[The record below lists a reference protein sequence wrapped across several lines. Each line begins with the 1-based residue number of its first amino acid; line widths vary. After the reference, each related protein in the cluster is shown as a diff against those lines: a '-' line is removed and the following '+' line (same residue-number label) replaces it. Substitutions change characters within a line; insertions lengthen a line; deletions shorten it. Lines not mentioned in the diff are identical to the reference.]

1 MTTRQRSFFKG
12 ALILTIAGVLGR
24 MLGALYRIPFNRIVG
39 EEGAALYG
47 LSYSLYS
54 LLFALSTAGIPLA
67 VSKMVAVYEER
78 GAHGESVRLLKA
90 AFLMLAA
97 VGCVVALFVFTQA
110 DWIARTVFNEPAAAL
125 SLRTLSPAM
134 LFSCL
139 MAVLRGYFQGHQQM
153 VPTAISQILE
163 QFFRVGTIFIAIFLL
178 AGQALPTI
186 VAGASFGSAVGT
198 VVGFAFLAV
207 FFVHYYKHNHP
218 TNTVAPQV
226 QESTGAML
234 KQLVIYA
241 IPISIGAL
249 VLSITQFI
257 DSSMDI
263 ACLEASGM
271 PHTEALVQYG
281 YLASYALPILNLL
294 FIITSAISSSLVPM
308 IANLYELKDREGVD
322 HNVRTSLLL
331 TVIIMLPAA
340 AGLWTL
346 GTPIC
351 ALLYDTPAAGA
362 ALSWVAFAALAIGVY
377 QTSSAALQGLGH
389 VYIPMMSLIIGALL
403 KIGLN
408 YILLTRAG
416 ADIRMAALATVLAY
430 AVAALH
436 NLYQVGRIVGWKWFS
451 LKQMVIKPLLAT
463 FAMVVC
469 VMAVRIVFVDLIGR
483 ALLITG
489 CGVLIG
495 VISYFV
501 VLIAIGGIDR
511 DTLEKVPKIG
521 PKLARKWRGR

>member
-1 MTTRQRSFFKG
+1 MTTKQKSFVKG

-90 AFLMLAA
+90 AFLMLAG
-97 VGCVVALFVFTQA
+97 VGVVVALFVFTQA
-110 DWIARTVFNEPAAAL
+110 EWIARTVFNEPAAAL

-163 QFFRVGTIFIAIFLL
+163 QFFRVGVIFIALFLL

-198 VVGFAFLAV
+198 MVGFAFLAV
-207 FFVHYYKHNHP
+207 FFVYYYRHNHP
-218 TNTVAPQV
+218 TNVVTPAQ
-226 QESTGAML
+226 QESTAAML
-234 KQLVIYA
+234 KQLVVYA
-241 IPISIGAL
+241 IPISIGSL
-249 VLSITQFI
+249 VLSITQFV

-263 ACLEASGM
+263 GCLEASGM
-271 PHTEALVQYG
+271 AHAEALVQYG
-281 YLASYALPILNLL
+281 YLASYAMPIINLL
-294 FIITSAISSSLVPM
+294 FIVTSAISSSLVPT
-308 IANLYELKDREGVD
+308 IANLYELKDAEGVQ

-340 AGLWTL
+340 AGLATL

-351 ALLYDTPAAGA
+351 DLLYDNAASGA
-362 ALSWVAFAALAIGVY
+362 ALSYVAFAVVGIGIY
-377 QTSSAALQGLGH
+377 QVSSGALQGMGR
-389 VYIPMMSLIIGALL
+389 VYIPMASLLIGALL

-408 YILLTRAG
+408 YLLLSRPG
-416 ADIRMAALATVLAY
+416 ADIRMAALSTVIAF

-451 LKQMVIKPLLAT
+451 LKQLVVKPVIST
-463 FAMVVC
+463 IAMVVC
-469 VMAVRIVFVDLIGR
+469 VMLVKFVFSDSAFL
-483 ALLITG
+483 ATA
-489 CGVLIG
+489 CGVLVG
-495 VISYFV
+495 VIAYFV
-501 VLIAIGGIDR
+501 VLFAIGGIDR
-511 DTLEKVPKIG
+511 DTLEKFPKIG
-521 PKLARKWRGR
+521 PKLARKWGGK

>member
-1 MTTRQRSFFKG
+1 MTTKQKSFFKG

-78 GAHGESVRLLKA
+78 GEHGESVRLLKA
-90 AFLMLAA
+90 AFMMLAA
-97 VGCVVALFVFTQA
+97 IGIVVALFVFTQE

-163 QFFRVGTIFIAIFLL
+163 QFFRVGVIFIALFLL

-198 VVGFAFLAV
+198 IIGFTFLAIY
-207 FFVHYYKHNHP
+207 FAHYYRSNHP
-218 TNTVAPQV
+218 TNIMTPEER
-226 QESTGAML
+226 ESTAAML

-257 DSSMDI
+257 DSTMDI
-263 ACLEASGM
+263 GCLEASGM
-271 PHTEALVQYG
+271 AHAEALVQYG
-281 YLASYALPILNLL
+281 YLASYAMPIINLL
-294 FIITSAISSSLVPM
+294 FIITSAISSSLVPT
-308 IANLYELKDREGVD
+308 IANLYELKDGDGVQ
-322 HNVRTSLLL
+322 HNVRTSILL

-340 AGLWTL
+340 AGLATL

-351 ALLYDTPAAGA
+351 ALLYNNAASGA
-362 ALSWVAFAALAIGVY
+362 ALSYVAFAVVGIGVY
-377 QTSSAALQGLGH
+377 QVSSGALQGLGH
-389 VYIPMMSLIIGALL
+389 VYIPMASLIIGALL

-408 YILLTRAG
+408 YVLLTRAG
-416 ADIRMAALATVLAY
+416 ADIRMAALATVIAF

-451 LKQMVIKPLLAT
+451 LKQLIIKPVVSTLAMAACVTLVKLALGGSAFLAT
-463 FAMVVC
+463 ACGVVVGVIVYFAML
-469 VMAVRIVFVDLIGR
+469 FV
-483 ALLITG
+483 
-489 CGVLIG
+489 
-495 VISYFV
+495 
-501 VLIAIGGIDR
+501 IGGIDR
-511 DTLEKVPKIG
+511 DTLEKFPKIG
-521 PKLARKWRGR
+521 PKLARKWGGK

>member
-1 MTTRQRSFFKG
+1 MTTKQKSFFKG

-97 VGCVVALFVFTQA
+97 IGVVVALFVFTQA
-110 DWIARTVFNEPAAAL
+110 DWIARAVFNEPAAAL

-198 VVGFAFLAV
+198 IIGFAFLAV
-207 FFVHYYKHNHP
+207 YFLHYYKRNHP
-218 TNTVAPQV
+218 TNVVTPAER
-226 QESTGAML
+226 ESTGQMI
-234 KQLVIYA
+234 KQLVLYA

-263 ACLEASGM
+263 GCLEASGM
-271 PHTEALVQYG
+271 PHDQALVQYG
-281 YLASYALPILNLL
+281 YLASYAMPILNLL

-308 IANLYELKDREGVD
+308 IANLYELKDRDGVD

-331 TVIIMLPAA
+331 TVIVMLPAA
-340 AGLWTL
+340 AGLATL

-351 ALLYDTPAAGA
+351 ALLYDNPSSGA
-362 ALSWVAFAALAIGVY
+362 ALSYVAFAALAIGIY
-377 QTSSAALQGLGH
+377 QTSGGALQGLGH
-389 VYIPMMSLIIGALL
+389 VYIPMASLIIGAVLKVLL
-403 KIGLN
+403 NGL
-408 YILLTRAG
+408 LLTRAG
-416 ADIRMAALATVLAY
+416 ADIRMAALATVLAF

-436 NLYQVGRIVGWKWFS
+436 NLFHLGRLVGWKWFS
-451 LKQMVIKPLLAT
+451 FKQMIAKPVIAT
-463 FAMVVC
+463 LAMVVC
-469 VMAVRIVFVDLIGR
+469 VTAVKFFFVDLIGR
-483 ALLITG
+483 AFLITA
-489 CGVLIG
+489 CGVLVG
-495 VISYFV
+495 VVVYFV
-501 VLIAIGGIDR
+501 VLFLIGGIDR
-511 DTLEKVPKIG
+511 DTLEKFPKIG
-521 PKLARKWRGR
+521 PKLAKKWGGK

>member
-1 MTTRQRSFFKG
+1 MTTKQKSFFKG

-78 GAHGESVRLLKA
+78 GEHGESVRLLKA
-90 AFLMLAA
+90 AFMMLAA
-97 VGCVVALFVFTQA
+97 IGIVVALFVFTQA

-163 QFFRVGTIFIAIFLL
+163 QFFRVGVIFIALFLL

-198 VVGFAFLAV
+198 IIGFTFLAIY
-207 FFVHYYKHNHP
+207 FAHYYRSNHP
-218 TNTVAPQV
+218 ANIVTPEER
-226 QESTGAML
+226 ESTAAML

-257 DSSMDI
+257 DSTMDI
-263 ACLEASGM
+263 GCLEASGM
-271 PHTEALVQYG
+271 AHAEALVQYG
-281 YLASYALPILNLL
+281 YLASYAMPIINLL
-294 FIITSAISSSLVPM
+294 FIITSAISSSLVPT
-308 IANLYELKDREGVD
+308 IANLYELKDGDGVQ
-322 HNVRTSLLL
+322 HNVRTSILL

-340 AGLWTL
+340 AGLATL

-351 ALLYDTPAAGA
+351 ALLYNNAASGA
-362 ALSWVAFAALAIGVY
+362 ALSYVAFAVVGIGVY
-377 QTSSAALQGLGH
+377 QVSSGALQGLGH
-389 VYIPMMSLIIGALL
+389 VYIPMASLIIGALL

-408 YILLTRAG
+408 YVLLTRAG
-416 ADIRMAALATVLAY
+416 ADIRMAALATVIAF

-451 LKQMVIKPLLAT
+451 LKRLIIKPVVSTLAMAACVTLVKLALGGSAFLAT
-463 FAMVVC
+463 A
-469 VMAVRIVFVDLIGR
+469 
-483 ALLITG
+483 
-489 CGVLIG
+489 CGVVVG
-495 VISYFV
+495 VIVYFA
-501 VLIAIGGIDR
+501 VLFVIGGIDR
-511 DTLEKVPKIG
+511 DTLEKFPKIG
-521 PKLARKWRGR
+521 PKLARKWGGK

>member
-1 MTTRQRSFFKG
+1 MTTKQKSFFKG

-78 GAHGESVRLLKA
+78 GEHGESVRLLKA
-90 AFLMLAA
+90 AFMMLAA
-97 VGCVVALFVFTQA
+97 IGIVVALFVFTQA

-163 QFFRVGTIFIAIFLL
+163 QFFRVGVIFIALFLL

-198 VVGFAFLAV
+198 IIGFTFLAIY
-207 FFVHYYKHNHP
+207 FAHYYRSNHP
-218 TNTVAPQV
+218 ANIVTPEER
-226 QESTGAML
+226 ESTAAML

-257 DSSMDI
+257 DSTMDI
-263 ACLEASGM
+263 GCLEASGM
-271 PHTEALVQYG
+271 AHAEALVQYG
-281 YLASYALPILNLL
+281 YLASYAMPIINLL
-294 FIITSAISSSLVPM
+294 FIITSAISSSLVPT
-308 IANLYELKDREGVD
+308 IANLYELKDGDGVQ
-322 HNVRTSLLL
+322 HNVRTSILL

-340 AGLWTL
+340 AGLATL

-351 ALLYDTPAAGA
+351 ALLYNNAASGA
-362 ALSWVAFAALAIGVY
+362 ALSYVAFAVVGIGVY
-377 QTSSAALQGLGH
+377 QVSSGALQGLGH
-389 VYIPMMSLIIGALL
+389 VYIPMASLIIGALL

-408 YILLTRAG
+408 YVLLTRAG
-416 ADIRMAALATVLAY
+416 ADIRMAALATVIAF

-451 LKQMVIKPLLAT
+451 LKQLIIKPVVSMLAMAACVTLVKLALGGSAFLAT
-463 FAMVVC
+463 A
-469 VMAVRIVFVDLIGR
+469 
-483 ALLITG
+483 
-489 CGVLIG
+489 CGVVVG
-495 VISYFV
+495 VIVYFA
-501 VLIAIGGIDR
+501 VLFVIGGIDR
-511 DTLEKVPKIG
+511 DTLEKFPKIG
-521 PKLARKWRGR
+521 PKLARKWGGK

>member
-1 MTTRQRSFFKG
+1 MTTKQKSFFKG

-78 GAHGESVRLLKA
+78 GEHGESVRLLKA
-90 AFLMLAA
+90 AFMMLAA
-97 VGCVVALFVFTQA
+97 IGIVVALFVFTQA

-163 QFFRVGTIFIAIFLL
+163 QFFRVGVIFIALFLL
-178 AGQALPTI
+178 AGQARPTT
-186 VAGASFGSAVGT
+186 VAGASLGSAVGT
-198 VVGFAFLAV
+198 IIGFTFLAIY
-207 FFVHYYKHNHP
+207 FAHYYRSNHP
-218 TNTVAPQV
+218 TNIVTPEER
-226 QESTGAML
+226 ESTAAML

-257 DSSMDI
+257 DSTMDI
-263 ACLEASGM
+263 GCLEASGM
-271 PHTEALVQYG
+271 AHAEALVQYG
-281 YLASYALPILNLL
+281 YLASYAMPIINLL
-294 FIITSAISSSLVPM
+294 FIITSAISSSLVPT
-308 IANLYELKDREGVD
+308 IANLYELKDGDGVQ
-322 HNVRTSLLL
+322 HNVRTSILL

-340 AGLWTL
+340 AGLATL

-351 ALLYDTPAAGA
+351 ALLYNNAASGA
-362 ALSWVAFAALAIGVY
+362 ALSYVAFAVVGIGVY
-377 QTSSAALQGLGH
+377 Q
-389 VYIPMMSLIIGALL
+389 VLIVKPVVSTLA
-403 KIGLN
+403 
-408 YILLTRAG
+408 
-416 ADIRMAALATVLAY
+416 MAACVTLVKLALGGSAFLTTA
-430 AVAALH
+430 
-436 NLYQVGRIVGWKWFS
+436 
-451 LKQMVIKPLLAT
+451 
-463 FAMVVC
+463 
-469 VMAVRIVFVDLIGR
+469 
-483 ALLITG
+483 
-489 CGVLIG
+489 CGVVVG
-495 VISYFV
+495 VIVYFA
-501 VLIAIGGIDR
+501 VLFVIGGIDR
-511 DTLEKVPKIG
+511 DTLEKFPKIG
-521 PKLARKWRGR
+521 PKLVRKWGGK

>member
-1 MTTRQRSFFKG
+1 MTTKQKSFVKG

-90 AFLMLAA
+90 AFLMLAG
-97 VGCVVALFVFTQA
+97 VGVVVALFVFTQA
-110 DWIARTVFNEPAAAL
+110 EWIARTVFNEPAAAL

-163 QFFRVGTIFIAIFLL
+163 QFFRVGVIFIALFLL

-198 VVGFAFLAV
+198 MVGFAFLAV
-207 FFVHYYKHNHP
+207 FFVYYYRHNHP
-218 TNTVAPQV
+218 ANVVAPAQ
-226 QESTGAML
+226 QESTAAML
-234 KQLVIYA
+234 KQLVVYA
-241 IPISIGAL
+241 IPISIGSL
-249 VLSITQFI
+249 VLSITQFV

-263 ACLEASGM
+263 GCLEASGM
-271 PHTEALVQYG
+271 AHAEALVQYG
-281 YLASYALPILNLL
+281 YLASYAMPIINLL
-294 FIITSAISSSLVPM
+294 FIVTSAISSSLVPT
-308 IANLYELKDREGVD
+308 IANLYELKDAEGVQ

-340 AGLWTL
+340 AGLATL

-351 ALLYDTPAAGA
+351 DLLYDNAASGA
-362 ALSWVAFAALAIGVY
+362 ALSYVAFAVVGIGIY
-377 QTSSAALQGLGH
+377 QVSSGALQGMGR
-389 VYIPMMSLIIGALL
+389 VYIPMASLLIGALL

-408 YILLTRAG
+408 YLLLSRPG
-416 ADIRMAALATVLAY
+416 ADIRMAALSTVIAF

-451 LKQMVIKPLLAT
+451 LKQLVVKPVIST
-463 FAMVVC
+463 IAMVVC
-469 VMAVRIVFVDLIGR
+469 VMLVKFVFSDSAFL
-483 ALLITG
+483 ATA
-489 CGVLIG
+489 CGVLVG
-495 VISYFV
+495 VIAYFV
-501 VLIAIGGIDR
+501 VLFAIGGIDR
-511 DTLEKVPKIG
+511 DTLEKFPKIG
-521 PKLARKWRGR
+521 PKLARKWGGK

>member
-1 MTTRQRSFFKG
+1 MTAKQKSFFKG

-90 AFLMLAA
+90 AFFMLAG
-97 VGCVVALFVFTQA
+97 VGIVVALFVFIQA

-163 QFFRVGTIFIAIFLL
+163 QFFRVGVIFIAIFLL

-198 VVGFAFLAV
+198 IVGFAFLAV
-207 FFVHYYKHNHP
+207 YFLRYYKHNHP
-218 TNTVAPQV
+218 TNIAVSSEKA
-226 QESTGAML
+226 STGSML

-257 DSSMDI
+257 DSTMDI
-263 ACLEASGM
+263 GCLEASGM
-271 PHTEALVQYG
+271 SHADALVQYG
-281 YLASYALPILNLL
+281 YLSSYAMPIINLL
-294 FIITSAISSSLVPM
+294 FIVTSAISSSLVPT
-308 IANLYELKDREGVD
+308 IANLYEVGDDDGVQ
-322 HNVRTSLLL
+322 HNVRTALML

-340 AGLWTL
+340 AGLATL

-351 ALLYDTPAAGA
+351 DLLYDHAASGA
-362 ALSWVAFAALAIGVY
+362 ALSYVAFAVVGIGVY
-377 QTSSAALQGLGH
+377 QVSSGALQGLGH
-389 VYIPMMSLIIGALL
+389 VYIPMASLIIGACL

-408 YILLTRAG
+408 YVLLSRPG
-416 ADIRMAALATVLAY
+416 ADIRMAALATVIAF

-436 NLYQVGRIVGWKWFS
+436 NLFQVGRIVGWKWFS
-451 LKQMVIKPLLAT
+451 LKQLIVKPVVAT
-463 FAMVVC
+463 A
-469 VMAVRIVFVDLIGR
+469 VMAACVLVVKMILGASAFLTT
-483 ALLITG
+483 A
-489 CGVLIG
+489 CGVLCG
-495 VISYFV
+495 VVIYFL
-501 VLIAIGGIDR
+501 VLFAIGGIDR
-511 DTLEKVPKIG
+511 DTLEKFPKIG
-521 PKLARKWRGR
+521 PKLARKWGGKS

>member
-1 MTTRQRSFFKG
+1 MTTKQKSFFKG
-12 ALILTIAGVLGR
+12 ALILTLAGVLGR

-78 GAHGESVRLLKA
+78 GEHGESVRLLKA
-90 AFLMLAA
+90 AFLLLAGIG
-97 VGCVVALFVFTQA
+97 VVVALFVFTQA

-125 SLRTLSPAM
+125 SLCTLSPAM

-163 QFFRVGTIFIAIFLL
+163 QFFRVGMIFIALVLL

-186 VAGASFGSAVGT
+186 VAGASFGSAIGT
-198 VVGFAFLAV
+198 VVGFTFLAIY
-207 FFVHYYKHNHP
+207 FVWYYRHKHPVNIAQP
-218 TNTVAPQV
+218 AESV
-226 QESTGAML
+226 STGAML

-263 ACLEASGM
+263 GCLEASGLA
-271 PHTEALVQYG
+271 HSKALVQYG
-281 YLASYALPILNLL
+281 YLASYAMPIINLL
-294 FIITSAISSSLVPM
+294 FIVTSAISASLVPT
-308 IANLYELKDREGVD
+308 IANLFEVKNRDGVN
-322 HNVRTSLLL
+322 HNVRTSLML

-340 AGLWTL
+340 AGLATL

-351 ALLYDTPAAGA
+351 ALLYDNAASGV
-362 ALSWVAFAALAIGVY
+362 ALSYVAFAVVGIGVY
-377 QTSSAALQGLGH
+377 QVSSGALQGLGH
-389 VYIPMMSLIIGALL
+389 VYIPMASLILGACL

-408 YILLTRAG
+408 AVLLTRPG
-416 ADIRMAALATVLAY
+416 ADIRMAALSTVIAF

-451 LKQMVIKPLLAT
+451 LKQMVAKPVCAT
-463 FAMVVC
+463 L
-469 VMAVRIVFVDLIGR
+469 VMALAVTGVKHIFVDLVGN
-483 ALLITG
+483 AFMITA
-489 CGVLIG
+489 CGVLVG
-495 VISYFV
+495 VVVYFL
-501 VLIAIGGIDR
+501 VLFLIGGIDR
-511 DTLEKVPKIG
+511 DTLEKFPKIG
-521 PKLARKWRGR
+521 PKLASKWGGK

>member
-1 MTTRQRSFFKG
+1 MTTRRKSFFKG

-97 VGCVVALFVFTQA
+97 IGVVVALFVFTQA
-110 DWIARTVFNEPAAAL
+110 DWIARTVFNEPDAAL

-163 QFFRVGTIFIAIFLL
+163 QFFRVGVIFIALFLL
-178 AGQALPTI
+178 AGQALPTV

-198 VVGFAFLAV
+198 MVGFAFLAV
-207 FFVHYYKHNHP
+207 FFIRYYKRNHP
-218 TNTVAPQV
+218 ANTTPLAE

-234 KQLVIYA
+234 KQLVVYA

-249 VLSITQFI
+249 VLSITQFV
-257 DSSMDI
+257 DSAMDI
-263 ACLEASGM
+263 ACLEAGGM
-271 PHTEALVQYG
+271 AHSQALVQYG
-281 YLASYALPILNLL
+281 YLASYAMPIINLL
-294 FIITSAISSSLVPM
+294 FIVTSAIASSLVPT
-308 IANLYELKDREGVD
+308 IANLYELRDNDGVQ
-322 HNVRTSLLL
+322 HNVRTSILL

-340 AGLWTL
+340 AGLATL

-351 ALLYDTPAAGA
+351 DLLYDNASSGA
-362 ALSWVAFAALAIGVY
+362 ALSWVAFAVVGIGVY
-377 QTSSAALQGLGH
+377 QVSSGALQGLGH
-389 VYIPMMSLIIGALL
+389 VYIPMASLIIGACL

-408 YILLTRAG
+408 YILLSRPG
-416 ADIRMAALATVLAY
+416 ADIRMAALATVIAF

-436 NLYQVGRIVGWKWFS
+436 NLFQVGRIVGWKWFS
-451 LKQMVIKPLLAT
+451 VKQLIIKPVIATAVMSLCVILVKTVLASAFLAT
-463 FAMVVC
+463 A
-469 VMAVRIVFVDLIGR
+469 
-483 ALLITG
+483 

-495 VISYFV
+495 VVSYFV
-501 VLIAIGGIDR
+501 VLLAIGGVDR

-521 PKLARKWRGR
+521 PKLARRWRGR